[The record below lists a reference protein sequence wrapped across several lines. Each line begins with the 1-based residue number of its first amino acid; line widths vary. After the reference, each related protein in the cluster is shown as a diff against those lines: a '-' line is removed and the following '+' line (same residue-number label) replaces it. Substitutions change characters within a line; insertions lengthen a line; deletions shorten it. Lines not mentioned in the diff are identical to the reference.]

1 MNRLREVDT
10 SSVGDS
16 MEVLSAVI
24 IVAQTGTTTL

>member
-10 SSVGDS
+10 SCVGDS